1 MQCAEILVSSTA
13 ELTSLLSILPGILE
27 IFVIGIATVLD
38 PLTVQR
44 L

>member
-1 MQCAEILVSSTA
+1 MHCAEILVSPTT

-27 IFVIGIATVLD
+27 IFVIGIATLLD
-38 PLTVQR
+38 SLTAQR